1 MNRSR
6 SGSGKKERIRDVSVA
21 GTVRFGDWTRKA
33 ADGGKSFVVDTGGG
47 AFIGGNVDT
56 AGGDFVGRDQFTL
69 TRQPDVTLQGFR
81 QLLREIRELVPQAGL
96 DPKCMGY
103 VEGDLQQI
111 EHEIDSERP
120 SAPVLVSKLE
130 GITGIVRS
138 VAGSTEAGRNLL
150 TLLNQGA
157 AWARQLFG

>member
-6 SGSGKKERIRDVSVA
+6 SGKKEPLRDVSVA
-21 GTVRFGDWTRKA
+21 GTVRFGDWATKT
-33 ADGGKSFVVDTGGG
+33 GGKAFVVDTSGG

-96 DPKCMGY
+96 DSKCMGY
-103 VEGDLQQI
+103 IEGDLEQI

-120 SAPVLVSKLE
+120 SAPVLVGKLE
-130 GITGIVRS
+130 SITGIVRS

-157 AWARQLFG
+157 AWARRLFG